1 MKHLVNNYELY
12 TQFQEYINNEIETTR
27 KSLEN
32 HVDPNEMFRLQGEIR
47 VWRRLQKLREKING
61 Q

>member
-1 MKHLVNNYELY
+1 MIKKLVNDYELY
-12 TQFQEYINNEIETTR
+12 TALQNYIGEEVELSR

-32 HVDPNEMFRLQGEIR
+32 HNDPAEMHRLQGEIR

-61 Q
+61 